1 MIFLRSGLRWLISL
15 QAFRFSRSSPGP
27 RLLALSPAAVLCLS
41 VLDLPLWEIS
51 QEGMSIVRSCW
62 GWGAHKG
69 IRSRG
74 GSLLFEE
81 IFLASLA
88 PTSRTRTYPFFSPEW
103 GLGLSLSPGCPFSMA
118 KMVLSKVRLKEKAPS
133 SYPRLLAISKT
144 LVPMDGSSSISTL
157 QGHSWVVVEVWEER
171 AWWAS
176 WELTL
181 MAVHQLS
188 CKLQPISY
196 LYCWHSCTHFPQRIL
211 NLKSYVLPIS
221 LQKPLKHL

>member
-1 MIFLRSGLRWLISL
+1 MSGLVEVEVPTKEG
-15 QAFRFSRSSPGP
+15 RFQLR
-27 RLLALSPAAVLCLS
+27 RRQ
-41 VLDLPLWEIS
+41 I
-51 QEGMSIVRSCW
+51 GM
-62 GWGAHKG
+62 
-69 IRSRG
+69 RSRG
-74 GSLLFEE
+74 CSLLFQE

-103 GLGLSLSPGCPFSMA
+103 RLGLSWYPRCPVSMA

-144 LVPMDGSSSISTL
+144 LVPMDCSSSISTL

-181 MAVHQLS
+181 RAVHRLS
-188 CKLQPISY
+188 CKLQTILY
-196 LYCWHSCTHFPQRIL
+196 LYCWHSCSYQWSQNKLFKRIA
-211 NLKSYVLPIS
+211 
-221 LQKPLKHL
+221 